1 MRAQDKVIQAKPDR
15 TSVTI
20 LGHFMRWAKGTEPK
34 RSVMLFGH
42 GERCYNGPMRSTRVE
57 VACGAVERIDSI
69 AEPGMCTYAMK
80 YSTPA
85 ACDEELLPIRYP
97 QPGNATLAA
106 AEGAVAESDAG
117 GEEEGGAQGAPT
129 AGSREK
135 EL

>member
-57 VACGAVERIDSI
+57 VACGD
-69 AEPGMCTYAMK
+69 G
-80 YSTPA
+80 TPRPTRA
-85 ACDEELLPIRYP
+85 ARRPRCARRGSL
-97 QPGNATLAA
+97 NAPPFA
-106 AEGAVAESDAG
+106 SS
-117 GEEEGGAQGAPT
+117 
-129 AGSREK
+129 SRPHASVK
-135 EL
+135 I